1 MQRASVRERMS
12 QIQHPIVS
20 MSRKPVLRVIEG
32 GASYPSWQELMGLLL
47 FILTYRRKKL
57 EIVTIP
63 LKSPEPSFFDDVPD
77 TGVHEIAAFH
87 PAAELTNDR
96 LDEII
101 RDAVPVPSVRFHVSG
116 EKKKPEPKK
125 RRPAVPQ
132 EEREPFPRRVSPHAL
147 GQFARAY
154 LKARGQL
161 GEYIDR
167 RIKERL
173 GPRKAALLDYAERL
187 RLRRMERKKMADQL
201 IRLACEE
208 GRQLRDNEERIEA
221 GIAVIHIGRG
231 PSNSYFL
238 RFDPETGVV
247 LGFYSAQGF
256 NRHKA
261 YRRARKKSHREGG
274 RRFH

>member
-1 MQRASVRERMS
+1 MQRASVRERVP

-20 MSRKPVLRVIEG
+20 KSRRPLLRVIEG
-32 GASYPSWQELMGLLL
+32 GASLPSWQELMGLLL
-47 FILTYRRKKL
+47 FILAYRRKKL

-63 LKSPEPSFFDDVPD
+63 LKGPVQSLYDDVPD
-77 TGVHEIAAFH
+77 TGVHEIPAFYRTT
-87 PAAELTNDR
+87 ELTNDR

-101 RDAVPVPSVRFHVSG
+101 RDAEPVPTVRFQVSG
-116 EKKKPEPKK
+116 QKKPVPKERK
-125 RRPAVPQ
+125 ASVPQ

-167 RIKERL
+167 RIEERIGKRKVAELDYSERL
-173 GPRKAALLDYAERL
+173 KMRKLER
-187 RLRRMERKKMADQL
+187 RAIADQL
-201 IRLACEE
+201 IRISRDE
-208 GRQLRDNEERIEA
+208 GRVLRDTQERVSNGIE
-221 GIAVIHIGRG
+221 VVHIGRG
-231 PSNSYFL
+231 PTKSYFL
-238 RFDPETGVV
+238 RFDPKTGVV

-261 YRRARKKSHREGG
+261 FRRARKKSYREGG